1 MAFQPRS
8 ELRLE
13 RQWNAIG
20 TRSTRDRNAIFVR
33 LFLSSTVVAVHGQH
47 LYLNPP
53 IGRLLSVFTHDHSIT
68 LLESYSQQ
76 ADRVTLG
83 FPRVTLLLLM

>member
-8 ELRLE
+8 ERRLE

-33 LFLSSTVVAVHGQH
+33 LFLSSTVGATYVRVVTYVHVGCELINDTTLTYQH
-47 LYLNPP
+47 NELHFGWNQTFV
-53 IGRLLSVFTHDHSIT
+53 SHNN
-68 LLESYSQQ
+68 
-76 ADRVTLG
+76 
-83 FPRVTLLLLM
+83 